1 MKFEDLRETETV
13 VYENN
18 NIIYKQKKRRN
29 REKLGSKHGFFGL
42 LAIDLAVCLVISLA
56 CLAFN
61 FIKVNA
67 NTQVSESGSTIED
80 YVSSTMNA

>member
-18 NIIYKQKKRRN
+18 NIIYKQKKKKN
-29 REKLGSKHGFFGL
+29 RDKIKHGFFGL
-42 LAIDLAVCLVISLA
+42 FAVDLAVCLVISLA

-67 NTQVSESGSTIED
+67 NTQVLESGSTIED